1 MSTRGTSTRGITE
14 ATGIPWETWTARLE
28 AHGARRMSHAQ
39 IAGHLAEQL
48 DGVVANPGWWAQQI
62 TVAYEQ
68 HIGARRPGQAGD
80 GSWAVS
86 AGRTV
91 PGTADEVLA
100 RWEDLMGGAAEVAG
114 VASEGPPGTS
124 ATGTW
129 RYWRVRLVDGSR
141 VTVHLRAKDDDRCTV
156 GVSHTGLAS
165 PEDVE
170 HRRAFWKERLREL

>member
-1 MSTRGTSTRGITE
+1 
-14 ATGIPWETWTARLE
+14 
-28 AHGARRMSHAQ
+28 
-39 IAGHLAEQL
+39 
-48 DGVVANPGWWAQQI
+48 
-62 TVAYEQ
+62 
-68 HIGARRPGQAGD
+68 
-80 GSWAVS
+80 WAVS